1 MRTPVRALRA
11 TTPFSEKPF
20 TQILPL
26 ASQRPTST
34 LALGLMAP
42 AVSTRQPPM
51 LVLAR
56 LPQIGISASS
66 TRNSTATKHF
76 KRECRRRSCP
86 QFGTEMSGSNGGVAA
101 DGIRTAHGGV
111 SGALT
116 FALAD
121 ACLPGA

>member
-1 MRTPVRALRA
+1 MLVKRMRPPVRALRA

-56 LPQIGISASS
+56 LPQMGISASS

-76 KRECRRRSCP
+76 KRKYWRRSCP
-86 QFGTEMSGSNGGVAA
+86 QFGPKLSGSNGGVAA
-101 DGIRTAHGGV
+101 EEIDTARGGV
-111 SGALT
+111 SGA
-116 FALAD
+116 FPFRSAD
-121 ACLPGA
+121 